1 MIADDD
7 KCYCYDFLKNDFN
20 SINLELKNK
29 FFADQGIIYICKRDK
44 VITNMIDN
52 IISK

>member
-7 KCYCYDFLKNDFN
+7 KCYYYDFLKNDFN

-29 FFADQGIIYICKRDK
+29 FWKNFDLFEEHDK
-44 VITNMIDN
+44 
-52 IISK
+52 